1 VRTLKNAFASGRIA
15 HAYLLTGIRGTGKTT
30 TARIIAMGLNCVG
43 PDGTGGPTPEPC
55 GACHSCRAIAE
66 GRSLDVTELDAASHT
81 GIGDMRE
88 LQEGMMFGPSASRFK
103 VYILDEAHM
112 LSGAAWNSM
121 LKTVEEPPPH
131 AKFVFATTEA
141 RKVPVTV
148 LSRCQR
154 FDLRRVEPEA
164 LAGHLAEICR
174 RERVEAEPEALAL
187 IARAAEGSVR
197 DSLSLLD
204 QAIALSEVPPVAAAT
219 VQEMLGLGDR
229 LRVLDLFD
237 AVMRGRRPR
246 SSTGSA
252 SSTGWASTRGPGA
265 GPARRLPRL
274 SRLKVRP
281 EAGGALGLGGEL
293 LKRARAMAEDLSL
306 PVLARAWQMLLR
318 GTEEVR
324 AAPDGAAAAEML
336 LLRLACVAELPP
348 PAELARLIRGD
359 GAPPAH
365 AAASAAPPPPRRAS
379 GSRWRPSRCR
389 GLPHRPLPSS
399 PLPRRW
405 RQRRRRRPHHRQP
418 RRRHRAYPSRT
429 ASSSSGSGRR
439 EARAGC
445 WPRCWRGRR
454 G

>member
-1 VRTLKNAFASGRIA
+1 
-15 HAYLLTGIRGTGKTT
+15 
-30 TARIIAMGLNCVG
+30 
-43 PDGTGGPTPEPC
+43 
-55 GACHSCRAIAE
+55 
-66 GRSLDVTELDAASHT
+66 VTELDAASHT

-164 LAGHLAEICR
+164 LAGAPGRDLPPGAGGG
-174 RERVEAEPEALAL
+174 EPDALAL

-204 QAIALSEVPPVAAAT
+204 QAIALSEGPGSCRDRAGDAGPGRPAARARPVRR
-219 VQEMLGLGDR
+219 GDAR
-229 LRVLDLFD
+229 CGARGARPVRRALR
-237 AVMRGRRPR
+237 AGRRPAALVQDLLDVCH
-246 SSTGSA
+246 S
-252 SSTGWASTRGPGA
+252 
-265 GPARRLPRL
+265 L

-348 PAELARLIRGD
+348 PAELARLLQG
-359 GAPPAH
+359 GAAPTAPAARS
-365 AAASAAPPPPRRAS
+365 AAPAAPPPARERAPVAVAAPPTLTAEAVS
-379 GSRWRPSRCR
+379 LAPAPALTPAT
-389 GLPHRPLPSS
+389 LPPAEPAA
-399 PLPRRW
+399 PD
-405 RQRRRRRPHHRQP
+405 QP
-418 RRRHRAYPSRT
+418 RSFAELVARIAQ
-429 ASSSSGSGRR
+429 AGRS
-439 EARAGC
+439 
-445 WPRCWRGRR
+445 CWRRCSTR
-454 G
+454 ARS